1 MCIEN
6 VTNETLP
13 SNKVFATIEQSS
25 KRALPCIT
33 RVSKTKKGNMTT
45 VRTPAKII
53 PRAFPG
59 IKPEEVQE
67 LIANS
72 RIKTY
77 PPETVICKENA
88 LEYVFYMILEGDFE
102 VTKTINNSDV
112 RLLKSL
118 TAGDFFG
125 EMALIHN
132 APRAA
137 TVKSKTN
144 VIVLEIDKDGFNR
157 VLKRSPS
164 VAMAMV
170 HEISRRLRQNDQM
183 AIEDLRMRASELAD
197 AYQKLAEQDLVRREF
212 LSNVAHELRT
222 PLMVAGGY
230 LHAIQ
235 KGMFSGQQLAATI
248 DTVVRNVDQITTL
261 VNDLLFLQE
270 IELVFPEFQ
279 AVDIIEVVNN
289 VVGKYRDKAKARQ
302 VTLKVKGERG
312 VSKVR
317 GDAQSLERGIA
328 ALVDNA
334 IKFSPSNS
342 DVEIRF
348 GEQENRVHISVE
360 DHGIG
365 IASEIRPRIFDRF
378 FHLDRNEEQLFR
390 GLGIGLSITRQVIQQ
405 HQGMLDVES
414 EAGKGSK
421 FTMSLPKWL

>member
-1 MCIEN
+1 
-6 VTNETLP
+6 
-13 SNKVFATIEQSS
+13 
-25 KRALPCIT
+25 
-33 RVSKTKKGNMTT
+33 MTT
-45 VRTPAKII
+45 IRTPAKII

-59 IKPEEVQE
+59 IRPDEVQE

-72 RIKTY
+72 RIQTY
-77 PPETVICKENA
+77 PPETVICRENA
-88 LEYVFYMILEGDFE
+88 IENVFYMILEGDFE
-102 VTKTINNSDV
+102 VTKTINNSEV

-144 VIVLEIDKDGFNR
+144 VIVLEIDKEGFSR

-235 KGMFSGQQLAATI
+235 KGMFSGQQLSTTI
-248 DTVVRNVDQITTL
+248 ETVVRNVDQITTL

-279 AVDIIEVVNN
+279 AVDILGVVNN
-289 VVGKYRDKAKARQ
+289 VVGKHGDKAKARQ
-302 VTLKVKGERG
+302 VSLKVKGDRNT
-312 VSKVR
+312 SKVR
-317 GDAQSLERGIA
+317 GDAQSLERAIA

-334 IKFSPSNS
+334 IKFSPPNS
-342 DVEIRF
+342 DVEIRV
-348 GEQENRVHISVE
+348 GEQEDRVRVSVE
-360 DHGIG
+360 DRGIG

-378 FHLDRNEEQLFR
+378 FHLDRNEDQLFR
-390 GLGIGLSITRQVIQQ
+390 GLGIGLSIARQVIQQ

-421 FTMSLPKWL
+421 FTISLLKWK

>member
-1 MCIEN
+1 
-6 VTNETLP
+6 
-13 SNKVFATIEQSS
+13 
-25 KRALPCIT
+25 
-33 RVSKTKKGNMTT
+33 MTT
-45 VRTPAKII
+45 IRTPARII

-67 LIANS
+67 IIVNS
-72 RIKTY
+72 RITTY
-77 PPETVICKENA
+77 PPETVICRENEI
-88 LEYVFYMILEGDFE
+88 EYVFYMILEGDFE
-102 VTKTINNSDV
+102 VTKVINNSEV

-144 VIVLEIDKDGFNR
+144 VIMLELDKDGFNR

-170 HEISRRLRQNDQM
+170 DEISNRLRQNDQM

-197 AYQKLAEQDLVRREF
+197 AYQRLAEQDLVRREF

-222 PLMVAGGY
+222 PLMVASGY

-235 KGMFSGQQLAATI
+235 KGMVSDVQLNATI
-248 DTVVRNVDQITTL
+248 DTISRNVDQITTL
-261 VNDLLFLQE
+261 ANDLLFLQE
-270 IELVFPEFQ
+270 IELVLPEFQ
-279 AVDIIEVVNN
+279 PVDVIEVVNE
-289 VVGKYRDKAKARQ
+289 VVNKYEEKAKERQ
-302 VTLKVKGERG
+302 VTIKIKGDRN
-312 VSKVR
+312 VSKIR
-317 GDAQSLERGIA
+317 GDAQSLSRA
-328 ALVDNA
+328 VTALVDNA
-334 IKFSPSNS
+334 IKFSTPNGE
-342 DVEIRF
+342 VEIRF
-348 GEQENRVHISVE
+348 AEQGDRVRISVE

-365 IASEIRPRIFDRF
+365 IAPEIRPRIFDSF
-378 FHLDRNEEQLFR
+378 FHLDRSGDQLYS
-390 GLGIGLSITRQVIQQ
+390 GIGIGLSITRQVILQ

-421 FTMSLPKWL
+421 FTMSLLKWR